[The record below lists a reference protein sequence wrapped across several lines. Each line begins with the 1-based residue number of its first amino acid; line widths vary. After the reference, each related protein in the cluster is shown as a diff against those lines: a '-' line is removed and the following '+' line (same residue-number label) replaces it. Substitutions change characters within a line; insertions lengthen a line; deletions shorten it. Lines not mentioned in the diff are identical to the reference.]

1 MSLSSISSPRSPLAR
16 AASVVAIVI
25 GLTVPSGSLARAQA
39 QEMSAQNRRVEV
51 IEFTVDVAE
60 DLSGKFVPTFVKPE
74 HTQPERGAFYVTQ
87 GRIFPAGTIA
97 GDGATFDPYSRGHVG
112 IWIARGTHLVSAS
125 EIPEAALWA
134 DTSQTFVIG
143 RQAREQLV
151 TAGLE
156 GKGTV
161 TRVVSGGTGNY
172 AGWIGEQRQTFLGFN
187 STGGANMRVTFVLR
201 KTVR

>member
-1 MSLSSISSPRSPLAR
+1 MSLSMSSLRFPLIR
-16 AASVVAIVI
+16 GTFLVAFAI
-25 GLTVPSGSLARAQA
+25 GLTESSASILYAQSSEAGASG
-39 QEMSAQNRRVEV
+39 RVEV

-97 GDGATFDPYSRGHVG
+97 GNGATFDPYSRGHVG
-112 IWIARGTHLVSAS
+112 IWIARGTHLVAAS
-125 EIPEAALWA
+125 EIPDAPLWA

-143 RQAREQLV
+143 RQGREQLV

-156 GKGTV
+156 GAGTV
-161 TRVVSGGTGNY
+161 ARVVSGGTGNY

-187 STGGANMRVTFVLR
+187 PTGGANMRVTFVLR
-201 KTVR
+201 KVVK